1 MIYDNLGQWEKTTA
15 GQMALMNDPTA
26 KAREESRLRTAIY
39 ASLGLKNIMPS
50 TAASSG
56 VGLSASDSALINK
69 YLR

>member
-1 MIYDNLGQWEKTTA
+1 MEGKMGALGAEGT
-15 GQMALMNDPTA
+15 MARQ
-26 KAREESRLRTAIY
+26 REEDRVRTAVY

-50 TAASSG
+50 TSASSG